1 MSLNLIS
8 MPTMPKTEKVI
19 RQYIFENR
27 SSIQPETVL
36 FYAEVASMVNYDC
49 RKPAAK
55 RRTMKEITATVFE
68 MINETEK
75 FAKRIGA
82 AEFSYENGV
91 S

>member
-1 MSLNLIS
+1 MSLHLTA
-8 MPTMPKTEKVI
+8 MPVMPKTEKVI

-27 SSIQPETVL
+27 SFLQPETVL

-49 RKPAAK
+49 RKQAAK

-68 MINETEK
+68 MINEPEK

-82 AEFSYENGV
+82 AEFSVELV
-91 S
+91 